1 MAAAMEI
8 AAAQAEG
15 RARSQGGDEQLR
27 KFQEEAK
34 RLQAREDGVVRAR
47 EEAEML
53 VEEERS
59 RAAEEVRYGV
69 LPYVRR
75 SPPIYLF
82 LIFFIQQFGKFQVYL
97 PALLLM
103 LLSSFNGSVDVL
115 IQRICC
121 CIYFSK
127 FLSPQFSCFAL

>member
-15 RARSQGGDEQLR
+15 RARSQGGDEQR
-27 KFQEEAK
+27 QRFQEEVK
-34 RLQAREDGVVRAR
+34 RLRAREDGIVRAR

-59 RAAEEVRYGV
+59 REAEEVRYGV
-69 LPYVRR
+69 LLYVCL

-82 LIFFIQQFGKFQVYL
+82 LMGFFKSLEICMY
-97 PALLLM
+97 
-103 LLSSFNGSVDVL
+103 SSLVF
-115 IQRICC
+115 C
-121 CIYFSK
+121 
-127 FLSPQFSCFAL
+127 